1 MVSQKK
7 NDEIFFCVNKFLQR
21 REGIREDEKVSA
33 AERGSILQ
41 CWIADELKNYK

>member
-7 NDEIFFCVNKFLQR
+7 MMKSLFVLINSYKEER
-21 REGIREDEKVSA
+21 GIREDEKVSA
-33 AERGSILQ
+33 EWGSILQ

>member
-1 MVSQKK
+1 MVSQK

-33 AERGSILQ
+33 ERGSILQ